1 MSARPIKNRL
11 YARVSGDIAARI
23 GQGEY
28 EIGSRLPAER
38 DLAVTYKVSR
48 PTIREAMIALE
59 VDGLVDVRK
68 GSGVYVVARGPEGGQ
83 ARETDIGP
91 FELLEAR
98 RAIEGEACAIAAGH
112 ITDAE
117 LDALSALVA
126 EMQNENLHG
135 DVERSEE
142 ADRRFHLSIAEATR
156 NSALVA
162 TVEMLWDVRARSPQ
176 TRMLDHKA
184 LGAGVKP
191 RVEEHSLI
199 VDALASR
206 EPARARAAMRAHI
219 GRVLETLL
227 ELTEVEELAR
237 ARQRV
242 AAHRRRYAIPD

>member
-1 MSARPIKNRL
+1 MSAKPIKNRL
-11 YARVSGDIAARI
+11 YAQVSGDIAARI
-23 GQGEY
+23 GQGDY
-28 EIGSRLPAER
+28 AIGSRLPAER

-68 GSGVYVVARGPEGGQ
+68 GSGVYVVARGPKDGQ

-98 RAIEGEACAIAAGH
+98 RAIEGEACAIAAGQ

-117 LDALSALVA
+117 LDALSDLVT
-126 EMQNENLHG
+126 EMQSENLHG
-135 DVERSEE
+135 DIARSEE
-142 ADRRFHLSIAEATR
+142 ADRRFHLLIAEATR

-176 TRMLDHKA
+176 TQMLARKA

-191 RVEEHSLI
+191 RVDEHRLI
-199 VDALASR
+199 LEALATR
-206 EPARARAAMRAHI
+206 DPASARVAMRAHI
-219 GRVLETLL
+219 SRVLEALL

-242 AAHRRRYAIPD
+242 AAHRQRYANAD